1 MNSEIPNLL
10 KLASVTTVN
19 ASGQALAQQSS
30 GVNGEIGTRVSGV
43 TSSQVGQSVSSADKK
58 IEKGEQQ
65 VSPELVKQA
74 VEQGNSLLQMA
85 KRNLQFEIDD
95 ATKEQVVKI
104 VDSDSGEVLRQIP
117 SEEMLM
123 FIKRMQELEGL
134 QGSVIQ
140 DRA

>member
-1 MNSEIPNLL
+1 MSSDIPNVL
-10 KLASVTTVN
+10 KLTPMNVSASSQT
-19 ASGQALAQQSS
+19 LAQQSS
-30 GVNGEIGTRVSGV
+30 GVNGETGGRVSGV
-43 TSSQVGQSVSSADKK
+43 TSPQAGQSVSSLDKK
-58 IEKGEQQ
+58 VEKSEQQ

-74 VEQGNSLLQMA
+74 VEQGNSLLQMV
-85 KRNLQFEIDD
+85 KRNLQFEVDD

>member
-1 MNSEIPNLL
+1 MNSEISNLL
-10 KLASVTTVN
+10 KLAPVSVN
-19 ASGQALAQQSS
+19 ASSQTLVQQSS
-30 GVNGEIGTRVSGV
+30 AVNGETGGRVSGV
-43 TSSQVGQSVSSADKK
+43 TSSQAGQSVSSIDKEV
-58 IEKGEQQ
+58 EKGEQQ

-85 KRNLQFEIDD
+85 KRNIQFEVDD